1 MSGKEEGFS
10 LVEILIVITV
20 MAVILSLL
28 YNLQLVGSNLWRRDT
43 DRLEL
48 QLDSLLFLKQIN
60 QDLRAT
66 GELSLVADNSTLTL
80 QLDNEEL
87 IYYFFDKS
95 AIYRNGEKVI
105 GFVESS
111 PFQLENSG
119 LLTIDLML
127 KKNTETYRVV
137 DKISTKDNF

>member
-80 QLDNEEL
+80 QLDNEVL

-95 AIYRNGEKVI
+95 AI
-105 GFVESS
+105 
-111 PFQLENSG
+111 
-119 LLTIDLML
+119 
-127 KKNTETYRVV
+127 
-137 DKISTKDNF
+137 